1 MSTAAV
7 VLTVT
12 FVLGYAARLLRLPPL
27 IGFLAAGF
35 VLNAFGYVQVPLV
48 DTIADLGVTLLLF
61 GIGLKLDVRSLLRPE
76 VWLTAT
82 VHLVVSVAVGAG
94 FLALLATT
102 GLGLL
107 AGVSWGTLALLG
119 FALAFSSTVFVVKLL
134 EERGQSHAF
143 YGRVAIGIL
152 IIQDIAAVVFLTA
165 TNGELPSPWAFALV
179 LLWPASRVF
188 RLLWQRVGHGEL
200 QSLFG
205 IVMALVPGYALFSA
219 VGLKG
224 DLGALVIGILL
235 ASHPAA
241 SELSR
246 SLFHLKELL
255 LVGFFVSIGIAGGLP
270 AWEHVALAAL
280 LLLLLPLKGALYAV
294 LLWTQRL
301 RHRTSLLT
309 AFALMQFSEF
319 GLIVVAVGASVGLV
333 DEDWLLVL
341 SLAVSL
347 SFVVSAVVNRFGL
360 RLIERW
366 AANAHPQDPARLHR
380 EDQPADARDAEVLVI
395 GMGRVGRSAYD
406 RLETGYGMR
415 VVGVDN
421 DGARVERLAARAPR
435 QDPTRLH
442 PEDRPPDADDAE
454 VLVLGMGRVGQSAYN
469 RLETSYG
476 MRVVGVDNDEASVA
490 AARGNVLE
498 QGVADRV
505 RIDVADLCAPD
516 PVADRF
522 DVIFFFEC
530 VHDFPRPVQALRA
543 AAGALREGGSVVV
556 MDENAQETFTAPG
569 APVERFLASASALW
583 CLPQGL
589 VGDNPEPVGTLLRP
603 STMRSL
609 AGQAGFSSVE
619 VLPIE
624 HPFFRFYRLVR

>member
-421 DGARVERLAARAPR
+421 DGARVERLARQGLAVVEGDASDSEFWRRLARRDQVRFAILAMPR
-435 QDPTRLH
+435 H
-442 PEDRPPDADDAE
+442 GANI
-454 VLVLGMGRVGQSAYN
+454 SA
-469 RLETSYG
+469 
-476 MRVVGVDNDEASVA
+476 
-490 AARGNVLE
+490 
-498 QGVADRV
+498 
-505 RIDVADLCAPD
+505 
-516 PVADRF
+516 
-522 DVIFFFEC
+522 
-530 VHDFPRPVQALRA
+530 VQALRENGFTGTIA
-543 AAGALREGGSVVV
+543 AVARYEDEVEQAKRDGADAAFNVYTGAGLELADQV
-556 MDENAQETFTAPG
+556 MRIDAG
-569 APVERFLASASALW
+569 
-583 CLPQGL
+583 
-589 VGDNPEPVGTLLRP
+589 EPPTRP
-603 STMRSL
+603 MPTI
-609 AGQAGFSSVE
+609 G
-619 VLPIE
+619 
-624 HPFFRFYRLVR
+624 